1 MYILKI
7 KFMKKIIFTFLIFG
21 VSVFTSMMSA
31 QQLTKEQRK
40 AIQTDNVAVF
50 KKQFA
55 KEDYNKCFQVKTDS
69 YSPLSYS
76 VLNDKKNIVNFLI
89 DQKADVNKNC
99 GNLTPLAVAEQY
111 QRADIA
117 KLLTKKGAVKN

>member
-1 MYILKI
+1 
-7 KFMKKIIFTFLIFG
+7 MKKIIFTFLIFG